1 MVWYKKTLK
10 KQKKKEFT
18 RMKTTTRKQKIKNR
32 SIGIGDWKVNKES
45 KLSSS
50 ALPCNLV
57 KWPLPVPVTTGRHGE
72 RKKEKNKERRHN
84 NVTRSKVVYQ
94 KRDIPEVCVCVW
106 LDKYLGTRG
115 LNQHSR
121 CPVVTGLSN
130 DENKRRG
137 CYPVQYS
144 IYIHLYILVDVN
156 DVPTL
161 PLTKLI
167 LI

>member
-1 MVWYKKTLK
+1 MLGYKKTKNK
-10 KQKKKEFT
+10 KNEST
-18 RMKTTTRKQKIKNR
+18 RKKTTTRKQKIKNR

-72 RKKEKNKERRHN
+72 RKKKINKIKKTQQRDTFESRVPKERYPRG
-84 NVTRSKVVYQ
+84 
-94 KRDIPEVCVCVW
+94 VCVCDLTNIWVR
-106 LDKYLGTRG
+106 GAGG